1 MCWTLGVNG
10 LTAGGRCSAAA
21 ERTLALIL
29 RTAASL
35 ILFIYLFSSSE
46 LSMGLVDPCVGVG
59 LGCVR
64 SGWVEILHFF
74 DGLSWVGSTLAKVR
88 TI

>member
-1 MCWTLGVNG
+1 VAAYTQMCWTLGVNG

-29 RTAASL
+29 RIAASL

-46 LSMGLVDPCVGVG
+46 LSMGWVRLGWVG
-59 LGCVR
+59 LGRDFSVF
-64 SGWVEILHFF
+64 GGF
-74 DGLSWVGSTLAKVR
+74 GWVGSTLAKVR